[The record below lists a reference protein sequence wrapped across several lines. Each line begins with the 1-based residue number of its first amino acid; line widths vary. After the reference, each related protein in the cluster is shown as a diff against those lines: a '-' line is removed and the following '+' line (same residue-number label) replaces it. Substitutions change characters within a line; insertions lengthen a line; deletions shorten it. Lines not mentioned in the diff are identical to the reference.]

1 MATPFGTPWR
11 QLLTANRPMAPVTDE
26 ILAEVALT
34 RAEYEAIVDRIGRE
48 PGPLELGM
56 FGALWSEHCGY
67 KHTKRLLRT
76 LPNKSE
82 RLLVASGAENAGVVD
97 IGDGLAVAFKIES
110 HNHPSAV
117 EPVQGAA
124 TGVGGIVRDILA
136 MGARPIAL
144 LNSLRFGDLQ
154 SERTRHLVSGVVE
167 GISNY
172 GNCIGV
178 PNVGGE
184 MEFNESFNDNPLV
197 NVMCVG
203 IIEDGRVMSARAESH
218 GDLLV
223 IVGAKTGRDG
233 IHGAS
238 GLASRTFAEQA
249 EMRSA
254 VQVGNPF
261 LEKVLIEA
269 CLEAAKLPCVVGMQD
284 CGAAGITSAA
294 VEMAA
299 RSEMGLTIDVTKVPQ
314 REEGMNAYEIMLSES
329 QERMLLAV
337 KPDDNHELFALFEKW
352 DLSSAVIGEFTD
364 DANVVITDGDRV
376 HCTTPIDVLTDAPEY
391 AFDPPEPPYIGAI
404 RRGDVAALPALR
416 QSRERAALQILRS
429 PNIAS
434 KRGIWRRYDHQV
446 QNNTVAGP
454 GGDAA
459 VIRIKGTNK
468 ALAMSVDGNSRLVMA
483 DPYNGAATAVAEAC
497 RNVSCVGATP
507 IAITDGLNFGSPENP
522 VIQYQ
527 LQESIAGIRDAAI
540 ALDVPVVSGNA
551 SLYNETD
558 GTPIFPTPIVG
569 ALGLIDDVA
578 KAVGPA
584 FKDEKDNILLLGGET
599 AWDTIDGAG
608 ASEAMHRLYGVTAGV
623 VNIDLD
629 LEARVQALCRELIND
644 GLIKS
649 AHDCSTGGFAVSVIE
664 SCVFGDIGAVVAPQP
679 KTDFGVHGK
688 LDANNWLWQLFGES
702 QSRIVVSIDKSDL
715 GEVAERADAQDVPW
729 GLVGI
734 VGSAEIH
741 VHGEDIRIPLHMAR
755 MALESAFKDSLGV
768 EPDVPPLKDELQWH
782 LSQQFMARNR

>member
-1 MATPFGTPWR
+1 MTP
-11 QLLTANRPMAPVTDE
+11 VSDE
-26 ILAEVALT
+26 ILDEVALT
-34 RAEYEAIVDRIGRE
+34 RSEYEAIVDRLGRE
-48 PGPLELGM
+48 PGPLELGL

-76 LPNKSE
+76 LPNASD
-82 RLLVASGAENAGVVD
+82 RLLVLPGAENAGVVD
-97 IGDGLAVAFKIES
+97 IGDGMAVAFKIES

-117 EPVQGAA
+117 EPIQGAA

-144 LNSLRFGDLQ
+144 LNSLRFGDPGTD
-154 SERTRHLVSGVVE
+154 RTRHLVSGVVE

-184 MEFNESFNDNPLV
+184 IEFNDSYDDNPLV

-203 IIEDGRVMSARAESH
+203 IIEGRRIMSARAESP

-238 GLASRTFAEQA
+238 GLASRVFSEQA
-249 EMRSA
+249 EMRTA

-269 CLEAAKLPCVVGMQD
+269 CLEAAKLQCVVGMQD

-299 RSEMGLTIDVTKVPQ
+299 RSRMGVKIDVTKVPQ
-314 REEGMNAYEIMLSES
+314 REDGMNAYEVMLSES

-337 KPDDNHELFALFEKW
+337 KPTDNDDLFSLFDKW
-352 DLSSAVIGEFTD
+352 DLSSSTIGEFTD
-364 DANVVITDGDRV
+364 DSDVVVTRGDDV
-376 HCTTPIDVLTDAPEY
+376 HCATPVDVLTDAPEY
-391 AFDPPEPPYIGAI
+391 SFNAPEPSYIASIRGAEFASFPV
-404 RRGDVAALPALR
+404 RPMSPEKVVLGM
-416 QSRERAALQILRS
+416 LRS

-434 KRGIWRRYDHQV
+434 KRAVWRRYDHQV

-459 VIRIKGTNK
+459 VIRIKGTAK
-468 ALAMSVDGNSRLVMA
+468 ALAMSVDGNSRLVMTN
-483 DPYNGAATAVAEAC
+483 PYSGAAAAVAEAC

-507 IAITDGLNFGSPENP
+507 IAITDGLNYGSPENP
-522 VIQYQ
+522 IVQYQ

-551 SLYNETD
+551 SLYNES
-558 GTPIFPTPIVG
+558 PESVIFPTPIIG
-569 ALGLIDDVA
+569 ALGLIDDVSRV
-578 KAVGPA
+578 VGPA
-584 FKDEKDNILLLGGET
+584 FRDEGDFVVLLGSDSV
-599 AWDTIDGAG
+599 WDIAESAG
-608 ASEAMHRLYGVTAGV
+608 ASQALHRVYGIAAAGDV
-623 VNIDLD
+623 KIDLD
-629 LEARVQALCRELIND
+629 LEARVQALCRELVND
-644 GLIKS
+644 GLVKS
-649 AHDCSTGGFAVSVIE
+649 AHDCSSGGFTVAVVE
-664 SCVFGDIGAVVAPQP
+664 SCVLGGIGAVFKAQ
-679 KTDFGVHGK
+679 TK
-688 LDANNWLWQLFGES
+688 LDQSGWLWQLFGES
-702 QSRIVVSIDKSDL
+702 QSRIVVTADKAHVDAVL
-715 GEVAERADAQDVPW
+715 ERANQRRVPSS
-729 GLVGI
+729 LVGI
-734 VGSAEIH
+734 VGGPSIVFHEEN
-741 VHGEDIRIPLHMAR
+741 VSIPLFMAEQ
-755 MALESAFKDSLGV
+755 ALETGFNKAIGEATERGRLPDRLQSALAH
-768 EPDVPPLKDELQWH
+768 E
-782 LSQQFMARNR
+782 FMTRNP